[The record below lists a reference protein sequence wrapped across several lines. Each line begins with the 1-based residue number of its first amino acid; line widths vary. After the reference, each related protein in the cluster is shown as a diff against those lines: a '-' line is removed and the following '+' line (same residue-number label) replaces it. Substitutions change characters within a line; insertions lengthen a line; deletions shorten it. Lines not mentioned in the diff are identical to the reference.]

1 MEPESNPSPA
11 GQAWGQPPMAQMPQ
25 MPPPPQ
31 GADQPGYAPGYAPG
45 LQPMSGQVPFGMQ
58 MKPRSPIGVWLL
70 PFITFGI
77 YNLVYWYKIHAEL
90 AEFDRRRQISPVF
103 ELMSIWLLGWT
114 IVLPI
119 MSIVGLATKI
129 RNAQAAVGLPQD
141 CSGGIGLLLAI
152 CFGTDVIYYQSKLNA
167 IIAANNVAPGQPVQL
182 RA

>member
-1 MEPESNPSPA
+1 MEPGNNPNPVGPGWDQPVAQMPPA
-11 GQAWGQPPMAQMPQ
+11 AQMPQ
-25 MPPPPQ
+25 
-31 GADQPGYAPGYAPG
+31 GAYPPGYAPAAMG
-45 LQPMSGQVPFGMQ
+45 GQVPFGLQ

-77 YNLVYWYKIHAEL
+77 YHLVYWYKVHAEL

-103 ELMSIWLLGWT
+103 ELMSVWLLGWT

-129 RNAQAAVGLPQD
+129 RNAQAAAGLPQD
-141 CSGGIGLLLAI
+141 CSGGIGFLLAI
-152 CFGTDVIYYQSKLNA
+152 CFGTDVIYYQSKLNE
-167 IIAANNVAPGQPVQL
+167 IIAANHVAPGQPVQL

>member
-1 MEPESNPSPA
+1 MWGIMEPDSNPNPA
-11 GQAWGQPPMAQMPQ
+11 EQTWGQPQ
-25 MPPPPQ
+25 MPPMPPMPQ
-31 GADQPGYAPGYAPG
+31 GAAQPGYAPG
-45 LQPMSGQVPFGMQ
+45 LQPMGGQVPFGLQ

-70 PFITFGI
+70 PFITLGI
-77 YNLVYWYKIHAEL
+77 YHLVYWYKIHAEL

-103 ELMSIWLLGWT
+103 ELMSVWLLSWT

-129 RNAQAAVGLPQD
+129 RNAQTAAGLPPD
-141 CSGGIGLLLAI
+141 CSGGIGFLLAL
-152 CFGTDVIYYQSKLNA
+152 CLGTDVIYYQSKLND

>member
-1 MEPESNPSPA
+1 M
-11 GQAWGQPPMAQMPQ
+11 PPVQ
-25 MPPPPQ
+25 MPPVQMPPVPQ
-31 GADQPGYAPGYAPG
+31 GGPPVYAPAAMG
-45 LQPMSGQVPFGMQ
+45 GQVPFGLQ

-77 YNLVYWYKIHAEL
+77 YHLVYWYKVHAEL

-103 ELMSIWLLGWT
+103 ELMSVWLLGWT

-129 RNAQAAVGLPQD
+129 RNAQAAAGLPQD

-152 CFGTDVIYYQSKLNA
+152 CLGTDVIYYQSKLNE
-167 IIAANNVAPGQPVQL
+167 IIAANNAAPGQPVQL